1 VVRDL
6 GSRQESGKESRQD
19 GVQAWSWVCRGGVI
33 MAKMTKAQA
42 KRMCDDA
49 RSKAEKLYLNGY
61 MSLKDLESIIRAM
74 NKARNKI

>member
-1 VVRDL
+1 
-6 GSRQESGKESRQD
+6 
-19 GVQAWSWVCRGGVI
+19 